1 MIVKVFVVWSI
12 SFLLCLKLFFLEENC
27 SLILSGF
34 FFASIMKSNCHVV
47 NFELMGWQLMF
58 KKFWSHSKIIILTPG
73 NTVISKQKLNFK
85 WLNRRYYQ
93 LVIRTTSY
101 ILNAAFFAPWVFR
114 IIFTFSHGYGT
125 SWIVQTR

>member
-1 MIVKVFVVWSI
+1 MIYFFFTVPETF
-12 SFLLCLKLFFLEENC
+12 FFRRKLQFDF
-27 SLILSGF
+27 IRV

-125 SWIVQTR
+125 S

>member
-1 MIVKVFVVWSI
+1 MIYCFFTVPEPF
-12 SFLLCLKLFFLEENC
+12 FFRRKLQFDF
-27 SLILSGF
+27 IRV

-47 NFELMGWQLMF
+47 NFEYIGWQLMF

-85 WLNRRYYQ
+85 WLSRRYYQ

-114 IIFTFSHGYGT
+114 LIFTFSHGYGT
-125 SWIVQTR
+125 S